1 MSRQHPRNRSNS
13 FYRPL
18 AIAALMSA
26 GILQP
31 LLPVFAAGTAAGL
44 DIINQATATYK
55 DPSGVEL
62 NATSNEVTIKVAE
75 VAGLTNAFVAK
86 SDVNGGAVEAGDR
99 VNFDFQITN
108 TGNKA
113 TGIYIPTS
121 AADLTL
127 TNLTFDSVN
136 GSPVGKVQYSTD
148 GGANFTDVPTN
159 GIVQN
164 VAPDA
169 SILVRVS
176 GNVLTTLTPGDKIKV
191 QLGKTGNFTDPLN
204 PLNTQNRPDIAPN
217 PSATPSE
224 NDAGGESNDVRTVAG
239 ATVPVNGQREAAA
252 VSTPFEFA
260 NTTKPLALAAVK
272 KRSVDHVTGDTT
284 VANDDK
290 ITYELGLDVASTAP
304 LGSGFDPA
312 SLEGTNIQLNGS
324 TQNRILVSDRIPA
337 GTKLDSVDFA
347 AVPAGW
353 QVVYATDAVSP
364 ATSPVNYG
372 TSPVTSGTNWMP
384 LPDSAA
390 LTPAVKAA
398 ATRIGYIYT
407 GTLAPGSSVSSLKF
421 TVVTSALAP
430 GSNAVVANIAQVF
443 GQTAGDPGN
452 EIVYDESGDSNPNN
466 FNGSTAPLDG
476 AGKPDIS
483 GTYYDPTVSGP
494 GVANPTADGLDSGNN
509 NKGSGLNGEDN
520 VVSITLTS
528 DSILNGPSGT
538 PSAKG
543 PTDENDDFSNAST
556 ALPKTL
562 NTSAPGAST
571 VTIDP
576 TKPVIFTNTINNPSA
591 TATLAN
597 VTIQPISP
605 SQAEAADGIATVGQ
619 YSTGTPIPVGTLVT
633 LKYDPDGVPGSGD
646 EREATYSYTAAGV
659 FAPDSSKTGTTTNA
673 TFTPVNTGSLA
684 PGASINYTTVV
695 ALPGSLPVLTGY
707 SIPVIAFPD
716 DNVDPLTGIG
726 NGFGSETTN
735 NITLNRIYTGY
746 MQLSKEARILTAAGV
761 PVSPTTGAELAVG
774 PENGWTTSF
783 APAVTLQPGQFI
795 EYRIKYNNISGPT
808 GGSGNSVLT
817 ANDFTINEDGVA
829 GPNTWSASTTH
840 QQNTVVG
847 AGTVKYYNGAA
858 VIQSG
863 TAGSP
868 NDPINDYPSVTR
880 YENNAGQVLP
890 GAGGQLQF
898 RRKLK

>member
-1 MSRQHPRNRSNS
+1 MSRQHPRNRSNP

-18 AIAALMSA
+18 AIAALLSA
-26 GILQP
+26 GVLQP
-31 LLPVFAAGTAAGL
+31 LLPVFAAGTSAGL
-44 DIINQATATYK
+44 DIINQATASYT
-55 DPSGVEL
+55 DPSGQVL
-62 NATSNEVTIKVAE
+62 NATSNQVTIKVAE
-75 VAGLTNAFVAK
+75 VAGLTNAFIAK
-86 SDVNGGAVEAGDR
+86 SDVNGGAVEAGDT
-99 VNFDFQITN
+99 VNFDFQVTN

-113 TGIYIPTS
+113 TDIYIPTT
-121 AADLTL
+121 AANLTL
-127 TNLTFDSVN
+127 TNLTFGSV
-136 GSPVGKVQYSTD
+136 VYSVD
-148 GGANFTDVPTN
+148 GGTTFNPVPNT
-159 GIVQN
+159 GLVTG

-169 SILVRVS
+169 SILVRVI
-176 GNVLTTLTPGDKIKV
+176 GTVPTGLTPGNDIKV
-191 QLGKTGNFTDPLN
+191 QLGQTGDFTNPLN
-204 PLNTQNRPDIAPN
+204 PLNSQNRPDVNPN
-217 PSATPSE
+217 S
-224 NDAGGESNDVRTVAG
+224 GETDVAASDIRTVG
-239 ATVPVNGQREAAA
+239 GTPVNGQREAAA
-252 VSTPFEFA
+252 VSTPFKFA
-260 NTTKPLALAAVK
+260 DSTKPLALAVVK
-272 KRSVDHVTGDTT
+272 KRNVGVVAGDTT
-284 VANDDK
+284 KANDDK
-290 ITYELGLDVASTAP
+290 ITYELGLDVASSAP

-324 TQNRILVSDRIPA
+324 TQSRILVSDRIPV

-353 QVVYATDAVSP
+353 QVVYATDAASP
-364 ATSPVNYG
+364 AASPVNYG
-372 TSPVTSGTNWMP
+372 TAPVTNGTNWIL
-384 LPDSAA
+384 LPDATA
-390 LTPAVKAA
+390 LTPTVKAA

-421 TVVTSALAP
+421 TVVTSDLAP
-430 GSNAVVANIAQVF
+430 GTNAVVANIAQVF

-466 FNGSTAPLDG
+466 FNGGTAPLG
-476 AGKPDIS
+476 ANGQPDVS

-494 GVANPTADGLDSGNN
+494 GVANPIADGLDSGNN
-509 NKGSGLNGEDN
+509 NSGSGLNGEDN
-520 VVSITLTS
+520 VVSITPTS
-528 DSILNGPSGT
+528 DTILNGPGGT

-556 ALPKTL
+556 ALPATL

-571 VTIDP
+571 VAVT
-576 TKPVIFTNTINNPSA
+576 PVTFSNTVNNPST

-597 VTIQPISP
+597 VTLQPISP
-605 SQAEAADGIATVGQ
+605 SQADIADGTTLATGQ
-619 YSTGTPIPVGTLVT
+619 YGTNAQIPDGTLVT
-633 LKYDPDGVPGSGD
+633 LKYDPDGVPNSGN
-646 EREATYSYTAAGV
+646 EREATYSYLAGV
-659 FAPDSSKTGTTTNA
+659 FSSVSSKTGATTDV
-673 TFTPVNTGSLA
+673 TFTPVNAGSLV

-695 ALPGSLPVLTGY
+695 TLPGNLPVLTGY
-707 SIPVIAFPD
+707 SVPVIAFPD
-716 DNVDPLTGIG
+716 DNVNPLTGIG
-726 NGFGSETTN
+726 NGFNGETTN
-735 NITLNRIYTGY
+735 NITLDRVYTGY
-746 MQLSKEARILTAAGV
+746 MQLSKQARILDANGT
-761 PVSPTTGAELAVG
+761 PVDPTTGALLTAG

-783 APAVTLQPGQFI
+783 DAAVTLQPGQFI

-829 GPNTWSASTTH
+829 GPNTWSASSTH

-863 TAGSP
+863 TAGAP